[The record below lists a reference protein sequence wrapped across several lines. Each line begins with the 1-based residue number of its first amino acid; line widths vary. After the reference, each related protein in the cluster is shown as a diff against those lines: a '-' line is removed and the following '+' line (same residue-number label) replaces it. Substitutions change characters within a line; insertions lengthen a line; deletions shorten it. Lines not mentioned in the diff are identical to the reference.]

1 MSAGAQSGRIAT
13 LLVVAGS
20 VLFGAFIIY
29 RSLHVASYR
38 CSVCLNFRG
47 AETCRTVEGP
57 TESEARMGATT
68 NACAYLAAGVTD
80 SMACERT
87 APTKVDCAAID

>member
-1 MSAGAQSGRIAT
+1 MSAASHSGRTAT
-13 LLVVAGS
+13 SLVLAGCI
-20 VLFGAFIIY
+20 LFGAFIIY

-38 CSVCLNFRG
+38 CSVCLTFRG
-47 AETCRTVEGP
+47 AEACRTVEGP

-87 APTKVDCAAID
+87 APTKVDCTAIN